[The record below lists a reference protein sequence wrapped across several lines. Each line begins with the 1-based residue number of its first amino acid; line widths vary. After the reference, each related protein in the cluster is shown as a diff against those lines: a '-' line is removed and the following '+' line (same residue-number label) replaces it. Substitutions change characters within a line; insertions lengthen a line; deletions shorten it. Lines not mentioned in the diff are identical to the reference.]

1 MIILKNITDYIN
13 RVEKLNEIDI
23 NELNLFIQQVDDLIK
38 ENKENGKIY
47 GSFRGQLLRIKKSL
61 QDKNSLIIKKQER
74 YSSPNK
80 QSQWVAISKG
90 FLKIGHKPGGKK
102 LSFKQLFHEGTT
114 TIFTILS
121 EREGALQIQK
131 NCEELGIK
139 WLWLPL
145 PNGDI
150 PNEILIPEIIYKFKI
165 VKALLEN
172 QEKIYLHCSAG
183 LHRTGMITNGLLR
196 FLGYDE
202 TESYQIIN
210 QLRPI
215 TAKEVGKIRLDFG
228 KQFYDLTI
236 N

>member
-1 MIILKNITDYIN
+1 MITLKEITDYIN
-13 RVEKLNEIDI
+13 GIEKLNELDI
-23 NELNLFIQQVDDLIK
+23 SKLNLLIQQIDYLIK

-47 GSFRGQLLRIKKSL
+47 GSFRGQLLNIRKSL
-61 QDKNSLIIKKQER
+61 KDKDRFITKKQER
-74 YSSPNK
+74 YDSIHK
-80 QSQWVAISKG
+80 QSQWGAIGGG

-102 LSFKQLFHEGTT
+102 RSFKQLFDEGTT

-131 NCEELGIK
+131 NCEKSGIK

-150 PNEILIPEIIYKFKI
+150 PNEIMISEIIDKLKI
-165 VKALLEN
+165 VKTLLEN

-183 LHRTGMITNGLLR
+183 LHRTGMITNCLLR

-202 TESYQIIN
+202 TKSYEVIN

-215 TAKEVGKIRLDFG
+215 TAKEVGKKRLDFG
-228 KQFYDLTI
+228 KQFYGSTI
-236 N
+236 